1 MTAATAD
8 RDAEEDV
15 RIRASVDASAATA
28 RGHAVFRLLCPES
41 RVGGLIG
48 KSGAN
53 VKRIVAET
61 GAAVKVLE
69 SAAQCNERAVLVSAV
84 RERGDDDG
92 RCAACEA
99 ATLVVEFLTSRRR
112 DGEEGERGREDSSG
126 GETTVEGDGTEG
138 VEAREGESGAK
149 TEAVTEDGDAA
160 GPIVTLRLLVPAGQA
175 GHLIGKGGENIRE
188 IRKLANGAHVEV
200 QEVGQV
206 PSCATSEDR
215 VVEINGAVQ
224 DARTAAK
231 AVFEL
236 LKGFLVDS
244 SVLGYFQPTF
254 MVPRDAQGGVY
265 TEYSASA
272 LTQPD
277 PAFAAMHVPV
287 PTPMPMPVPMQMQM
301 PMQMP
306 MSVPMQ
312 MSMSNVPMQPPMY
325 AMPTP
330 PPMIKDTVEISIE
343 EVTRMMGSD
352 GANISTIA
360 QISGCQV
367 SLMESDPKTKTSDVE
382 VKGPHEMNIAAA
394 KSLIKA
400 FASGQVPEQI
410 AQQRQVYPYFTSP
423 VVFPEGR

>member
-1 MTAATAD
+1 MTADTAD
-8 RDAEEDV
+8 RDEEEDV
-15 RIRASVDASAATA
+15 RGASADASADTA
-28 RGHAVFRLLCPES
+28 RGHAVFRLLCLES

-69 SAAQCNERAVLVSAV
+69 SAAQCNERVVLVSAV

-99 ATLVVEFLTSRRR
+99 ATMVVEFLTSRRR
-112 DGEEGERGREDSSG
+112 HGEEGERGREDASD
-126 GETTVEGDGTEG
+126 GETTAEGDGAVD

-149 TEAVTEDGDAA
+149 TEAVTEEGDAA
-160 GPIVTLRLLVPAGQA
+160 GAIVTLRLLVPAGQA

-215 VVEINGAVQ
+215 VVEINGAVH
-224 DARTAAK
+224 DVRTAAK
-231 AVFEL
+231 SVFEL

-277 PAFAAMHVPV
+277 PTFAAMHVPV
-287 PTPMPMPVPMQMQM
+287 PTPLPMQMQMQMPMPMPMPMPVPMQM
-301 PMQMP
+301 P
-306 MSVPMQ
+306 MS
-312 MSMSNVPMQPPMY
+312 NAPMQPPMY

-343 EVTRMMGSD
+343 EVTRIMGSD

-400 FASGQVPEQI
+400 FASGQVPEHI
-410 AQQRQVYPYFTSP
+410 AQQRQVYPYFPSP